1 MGLNHQNRRC
11 NNLLTIRVDFKTKNA
26 KHSVVSSPPVWVLV
40 PTCFEAIVWTK
51 HLAAAPLIGFLSSLI
66 SKNFRHNNLGLVTM
80 LLFTSQL
87 VFSDNN
93 RGEAHD
99 GLSVWLKGIKRRSEA
114 CFRLLF
120 CFWTE
125 LRAVV
130 APTKHQTDSPEEQK
144 KKKTTNKQLRSD
156 NRQQADK
163 FLPFV
168 NRTNLQHH
176 RDMEQITA
184 SLNEQCQK
192 RKKKRKSSVKVNY

>member
-1 MGLNHQNRRC
+1 M
-11 NNLLTIRVDFKTKNA
+11 
-26 KHSVVSSPPVWVLV
+26 VSSPPVWVLV

-144 KKKTTNKQLRSD
+144 KKNKTQTNSWGVTTD
-156 NRQQADK
+156 NRLTNSSLLSTEQTCSTTEIWNKSQQVSMNSVK
-163 FLPFV
+163 K
-168 NRTNLQHH
+168 
-176 RDMEQITA
+176 E
-184 SLNEQCQK
+184 
-192 RKKKRKSSVKVNY
+192 KKKEKALWRLIIKLSPCSVSVCVQMRPAAWALC